1 MKYEDILKNDWH
13 LKRCGRGMVLK
24 ALQNACRK
32 RRGTVV
38 DSNRKMQP
46 EASVEAPELPA
57 ARVVPPAWCDVA
69 PYKDDPN
76 DEEPESPSE
85 CPTIRD
91 IRVKTAGSR
100 AQSSA
105 ARSPSEAS
113 PKPVPHVSAPVPVD
127 DTLGVCRN
135 AVK

>member
-46 EASVEAPELPA
+46 EASVEAPGTCQLHGE
-57 ARVVPPAWCDVA
+57 RC
-69 PYKDDPN
+69 
-76 DEEPESPSE
+76 SP
-85 CPTIRD
+85 CM
-91 IRVKTAGSR
+91 V
-100 AQSSA
+100 
-105 ARSPSEAS
+105 
-113 PKPVPHVSAPVPVD
+113 
-127 DTLGVCRN
+127 
-135 AVK
+135 

>member
-1 MKYEDILKNDWH
+1 MFTCVWVRTRAMHISPQRPITVTYNRVHVNGIVMWRH
-13 LKRCGRGMVLK
+13 IRTIRMMMSPR
-24 ALQNACRK
+24 APPNA
-32 RRGTVV
+32 
-38 DSNRKMQP
+38 P
-46 EASVEAPELPA
+46 
-57 ARVVPPAWCDVA
+57 
-69 PYKDDPN
+69 
-76 DEEPESPSE
+76 EPESPSE

>member
-1 MKYEDILKNDWH
+1 MRVESVAERWWTATE
-13 LKRCGRGMVLK
+13 RC
-24 ALQNACRK
+24 
-32 RRGTVV
+32 
-38 DSNRKMQP
+38 NRKPRSRLQ
-46 EASVEAPELPA
+46 SCLQ